1 MKDVYKK
8 NLRRIGILILTVL
21 SLAVLALCVS
31 FLFKALA
38 AVSSLATLTYTTSP
52 VGAIVLVLCIAF
64 LAMALLQGVRSL
76 VPFRGWF
83 HARYIRRRFITTE
96 RDIDALNISLKSHSA
111 SWSTVPY
118 KARAEG
124 NLKKLLHLA
133 NATNQ
138 TTFFNLP
145 IEQVCGQISAVA
157 ELLLSE
163 ISESRKSE
171 AIFESGTQHL
181 LTNLAGPNG
190 AAYALQF
197 FQLGGTDQSKDES
210 LMDYKSD
217 LRNRVAYQIQRNI
230 DQIQIVTKT
239 SWQRTLRLLAVAISI
254 AIALTAIPHR
264 GNSLQFLANGLVVG
278 FVAGYLA
285 TVFRDMIAIVERLRR

>member
-8 NLRRIGILILTVL
+8 SLRPIGILILTVL
-21 SLAVLALCVS
+21 SLTFLAVCVS

-38 AVSSLATLTYTTSP
+38 AVSSLANLTYMTSP

-64 LAMALLQGVRSL
+64 LAMALLQGVRSV

-83 HARYIRRRFITTE
+83 HARYIRRRFIITE
-96 RDIDALNISLKSHSA
+96 RDIDALRMSLKFHSA
-111 SWSTVPY
+111 SGPTARY

-124 NLKKLLHLA
+124 NLKKLLRLV

-163 ISESRKSE
+163 ISESRRTE
-171 AIFESGTQHL
+171 AIFELDTEYL

-190 AAYALQF
+190 AAYALEF
-197 FQLGGTDQSKDES
+197 FALRNVGQMQEHIE
-210 LMDYKSD
+210 YKSD
-217 LRNRVAYQIQRNI
+217 LRNRIAYQIQRNI

-254 AIALTAIPHR
+254 AIALTALPR
-264 GNSLQFLANGLVVG
+264 GGDSLQFLADGLVVG